1 MPSVDHVPGRAGAPA
16 PVDVANRTGWG
27 DRDRNAGREIAVGAA
42 LVALVMA
49 GAFYFAVRPRSTSF
63 DRWIFAALPDIG
75 RSALTSITWF
85 SRPAVIIVGP
95 VVLAALVYRRDRPRS
110 IACLIGPILALSTSE
125 LVMKPAV
132 GRTLGGAL
140 TYPSGSTVGAA
151 ALATAAVLAAPVRWR
166 GVAAALASAY
176 TLWMA
181 LAVVA
186 LRWHFPT
193 DALAGVLYGLGVVLM
208 VDGLA
213 WRILRRVRHR
223 GPERDVRPARVPRP
237 GYQVGEPPI
246 GEPVG

>member
-1 MPSVDHVPGRAGAPA
+1 MPSVDQVPGWAGAPA
-16 PVDVANRTGWG
+16 SVDRAPRSGRG
-27 DRDRNAGREIAVGAA
+27 GRDRASGREIAVGAA
-42 LVALVMA
+42 LVAVVMA

-95 VVLAALVYRRDRPRS
+95 VVLAVLVYRRDRPRS

-151 ALATAAVLAAPVRWR
+151 ALATAAVLATPVRWR
-166 GVAAALASAY
+166 VVAAVLAAAY
-176 TLWMA
+176 TSWMA

-193 DALAGVLYGLGVVLM
+193 DAVAGVLYGLGVVLLI
-208 VDGLA
+208 DGVA
-213 WRILRRVRHR
+213 WRLLHYVRPR
-223 GPERDVRPARVPRP
+223 GPDREVRPVGVPPP
-237 GYQVGEPPI
+237 GRRVGEPPI